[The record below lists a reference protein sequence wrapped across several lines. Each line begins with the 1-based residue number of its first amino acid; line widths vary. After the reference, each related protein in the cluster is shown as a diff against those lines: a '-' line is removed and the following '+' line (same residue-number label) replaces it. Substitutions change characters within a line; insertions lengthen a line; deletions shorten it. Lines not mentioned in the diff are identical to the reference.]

1 MYKNIK
7 TFFLKL
13 GKARLL
19 LAPPPLHSCCYML
32 YACQM
37 KCKDWM
43 IAYSVSTCY
52 LDLPCEPCNLFAGIK
67 IQGRCIQWYKI
78 AFVVL
83 LILAIILTILT
94 LVLLVHTR
102 KKLMSQHD
110 KLRAKQ
116 TEKWSKIQQILNTQ
130 TVSKQRPPAATLPP
144 KGV

>member
-1 MYKNIK
+1 MYKNINI
-7 TFFLKL
+7 FLKKTWK
-13 GKARLL
+13 GQTTPCS
-19 LAPPPLHSCCYML
+19 PPPFMLL
-32 YACQM
+32 YAICLSDEMQRLDD
-37 KCKDWM
+37 CV
-43 IAYSVSTCY
+43 YVSTCY